1 MKNSIFIYFTL
12 LEQRDK
18 KYLSYIPS
26 VLLPSMSKLCLT
38 CQKRLHKTDGP
49 LEDIE
54 FNNKT
59 QIGSHQEGFQDAN
72 KMFHFLYMGM
82 SGSMAVPQRAEL
94 MERVGVIPYLNDR
107 QERIKGE
114 C

>member
-1 MKNSIFIYFTL
+1 
-12 LEQRDK
+12 
-18 KYLSYIPS
+18 
-26 VLLPSMSKLCLT
+26 MSKLCPT
-38 CQKRLHKTDGP
+38 CQKQQRKTDGLP
-49 LEDIE
+49 EDIE

-59 QIGSHQEGFQDAN
+59 QIGSHQDGFQDAN

-82 SGSMAVPQRAEL
+82 SGSMAAPQRAEL

-107 QERIKGE
+107 QERIKRE